1 MKNLQRNKGFTL
13 VELIVSIAILAFII
27 IAVGGIM
34 FANNIIY
41 RKEKADLTVQS
52 NAQDIYNKINEDIMQ
67 AKHVYIEGYV
77 SSTKVD
83 FSSNKVAVSANTY
96 AKSEFLLPTDN
107 YIKDKCSGDCTS
119 MLQGNMERNLTS
131 RETMLSGMSAADEA
145 FYRGLLN
152 TPESDI
158 EAALNACTSAQVDTY
173 RSLKYYSASEFDDI
187 KKAMSDD
194 EKAEYT
200 TYYNRVRYF
209 DSQQISE
216 EATFL
221 NALPKKT
228 YSSFDSLMTVS
239 GGSQTYD
246 YLYITKLVLVFSQ
259 KIDTSYCDST
269 TKTKYD
275 NLVAAGEKPK
285 DEVTVTYTFGGG
297 AGHEKEIYVDY
308 DYKYMTALNTSSF
321 SGIDNE
327 VLTKQLNYATDAS
340 GNVIPGCEAQIDA
353 EKDSIKLFLYF
364 ADNSMTYTDRG
375 MVKIRNSYVL
385 HDAK

>member
-34 FANNIIY
+34 FSNNIIY
-41 RKEKADLTVQS
+41 RKEKADLSVQG

-77 SSTKVD
+77 SSTKIE
-83 FSSNKVAVSANTY
+83 FSSNKVASSSDSY

-107 YIKDKCSGDCTS
+107 YIKNNSSGDCTA
-119 MLQGNMERNLTS
+119 MLQGNMERNLSS
-131 RETMLSGMSAADEA
+131 RETMLNSMTAADRA
-145 FYRGLLN
+145 FYEGLLA
-152 TPESDI
+152 TPDSDI
-158 EAALNACTSAQVDTY
+158 ETALNACTSDQVDTY
-173 RSLKYYSASEFDDI
+173 RKLKYYSASEFDEVI
-187 KKAMSDD
+187 KSMSDD
-194 EKAEYT
+194 QKAEYK

-209 DSQQISE
+209 DAQQISE
-216 EATFL
+216 EATFI

-228 YSSFDSLMTVS
+228 YSSFDSLMTVGPS
-239 GGSQTYD
+239 STSYD

-259 KIDTSYCDST
+259 KIDSSYCDST

-275 NLVAAGEKPK
+275 AEVAAGEKPK

-308 DYKYMTALNTSSF
+308 DYKYMTALNTSSY
-321 SGIDNE
+321 SGIDND